1 MIRHLSQ
8 IKCELQMSITLTS
21 CIFILVEQRV
31 RAYATKRKTRG
42 KHGSNMVNWDFN

>member
-1 MIRHLSQ
+1 MI
-8 IKCELQMSITLTS
+8 IIVTS
-21 CIFILVEQRV
+21 CTFFILVKRV